1 MMSFIP
7 HIREVRFETGRYPD
21 TDHYP
26 FNLPLV
32 KEALPLSLN
41 APITMFAGENG
52 TGKST
57 ILRALC
63 RACGIHI
70 WEGERRRRYSK
81 SPYEDSLHNCLEVV
95 WSNGS
100 VPGSY
105 FSSDIFRDFSV
116 ALDEFASADPGILKY
131 FGGQSLMNQSHG
143 QSLLS
148 YFASRYAIRGLY
160 LLDEPETA
168 LSPASQVKL
177 IRIVTEA
184 AARGDAQFIIAS
196 HSPILLACPGAVIY
210 SFDEV
215 PPKVVEYEE
224 TEYYKVYKEFLED
237 RGKFLDQNV
246 ECRTQHV
253 EGKSGSSKSD

>member
-1 MMSFIP
+1 MPYAP
-7 HIREVRFETGRYPD
+7 HIQEVRFETGRYPD
-21 TDHYP
+21 TDLYP
-26 FNLPLV
+26 YNLSFVKNMRYLPLG
-32 KEALPLSLN
+32 
-41 APITMFAGENG
+41 APITLFAGENG

-57 ILRALC
+57 ILRAIC

-70 WEGERRRRYSK
+70 WEEERRRRHSK
-81 SPYEDSLHNCLEVV
+81 SPFEDSLHNCMEAV
-95 WSNGS
+95 WVNGS

-105 FSSDIFRDFSV
+105 FSSEIFHDF
-116 ALDEFASADPGILKY
+116 AAILDEFATSDPGILKY

-148 YFASRYAIRGLY
+148 YFNARYAIRGLY

-177 IRIVTEA
+177 LEIITGA
-184 AARGDAQFIIAS
+184 AARGDTQFIIAS

-215 PPKVVEYEE
+215 PVREVQYEE
-224 TEYYKVYKEFLED
+224 TDYYKVYKEFLED
-237 RGKFLDQNV
+237 REKFLDEYPCIRYPV
-246 ECRTQHV
+246 PGR
-253 EGKSGSSKSD
+253 KKRFIKKR

>member
-1 MMSFIP
+1 MLHLSG
-7 HIREVRFETGRYPD
+7 IRFDKEHCPD
-21 TDHYP
+21 GEPYP
-26 FNLPLV
+26 FNLPLIKRTSGLFFNSPV
-32 KEALPLSLN
+32 AF
-41 APITMFAGENG
+41 FAGENG

-57 ILRALC
+57 ILRAIC

-81 SPYEDSLHNCLEVV
+81 SPCEDSLHNFMNVV
-95 WSNGS
+95 WKNGS

-105 FSSDIFRDFSV
+105 FSSEIFHDFAA
-116 ALDEFASADPGILKY
+116 ALDEFAVSDPGILKY

-143 QSLLS
+143 ESLLS
-148 YFASRYAIRGLY
+148 YFSSRYSIEGLY

-177 IRIVTEA
+177 VGIIADA

-215 PPKVVEYEE
+215 PPKIIEYED
-224 TEYYKVYKEFLED
+224 TEYYKVYREFMQD
-237 RGKFLDQNV
+237 REKFLDQNA
-246 ECRTQHV
+246 ECRTQNL
-253 EGKSGSSKSD
+253 EGKRGSSKSGKG